1 MKRALVLLPVALL
14 VAAGC
19 GHSKAGTADLAVS
32 LVSEPSPPRVG
43 ENLLRA
49 RVASRDGGPAA
60 VSGVRFH
67 YYPFIHRDKD
77 SLASPDEV
85 VRVLEGTRGEDG
97 YRAKATFDKPG
108 PWKVTLKIVRPDR
121 PEALLTFTFDVRA

>member
-1 MKRALVLLPVALL
+1 MRALMLLFAFLL
-14 VAAGC
+14 VVAGC
-19 GHSKAGTADLAVS
+19 GHSKQATADLAVS

-49 RVASRDGGPAA
+49 RVAGRDGVPAA
-60 VSGVRFH
+60 VTGVRFH

-85 VRVLEGTRGEDG
+85 VRVADGEKAGDG
-97 YRAKATFDKPG
+97 YRLKATFDKPG
-108 PWKVTLKIVRPDR
+108 PWKVTLKVFRPDT
-121 PEALLTFTFDVRA
+121 PETMMTFTFDVRA